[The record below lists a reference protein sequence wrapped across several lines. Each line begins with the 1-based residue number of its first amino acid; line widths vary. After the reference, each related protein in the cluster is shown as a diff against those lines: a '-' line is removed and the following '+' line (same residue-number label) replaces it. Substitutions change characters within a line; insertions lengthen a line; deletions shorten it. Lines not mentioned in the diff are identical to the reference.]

1 MKQPKALTRDQK
13 VCVFAHK
20 LNPADWMLVEE
31 TEFYLR
37 IINKETRR
45 IKMVDKFRKQRSEYA

>member
-1 MKQPKALTRDQK
+1 MKQPKALTRNQK
-13 VCVFAHK
+13 ICVFAHK
-20 LNPADWMLVEE
+20 LNPSDWMLVEE

-45 IKMVDKFRKQRSEYA
+45 IKMVDKFRK